1 LYVFG
6 GGKGEEIRMK
16 LCIAYP
22 NRNNYSE
29 TFIHNHLTHLKP
41 EITLSGGW
49 RPYLTKENE
58 SIITIPAGEL
68 IRIGI
73 KRIFSG
79 LYPYFYTYFLTK
91 YLQKEKPDVL
101 LAEYGIVGVAVM
113 EACQKTNTRLVVH
126 FHGFDASHRPTIE
139 QYRKQYKRLFEIAD
153 TIVVVSNDMA
163 AQLIAMGAPES
174 KVINNPYGVETQKFY
189 GAKPQEAEEIVLAVG
204 RFTGKKAPHLTLKA
218 FDKVLE
224 KHPDAQLVMIG
235 GGELLA
241 SSQKLVEELKMKHAV
256 QILGIKSPA
265 EVAEWQ
271 RKARVFVQHSIVNPE
286 NGDSEGTPNTVLE
299 ASAAG
304 LPIVSTRHAGIKEAV
319 THGETGYL
327 VDEGDYLQMAVRLC
341 ELLEKPA
348 LAQTMGEKARLK
360 MKNEYEME
368 TRIRKLKEILEY
380 SIH

>member
-1 LYVFG
+1 
-6 GGKGEEIRMK
+6 MK

-29 TFIHNHLTHLKP
+29 TFIHNHLTYLKP

-58 SIITIPAGEL
+58 NIITIPAGEL

-73 KRIFSG
+73 KRILSG
-79 LYPYFYTYFLTK
+79 LYPYFYTHFLTK

-101 LAEYGIVGVAVM
+101 LAEYGITGVAVM

-139 QYRKQYKRLFEIAD
+139 QYRKKYKRLFEIAE

-163 AQLIAMGAPES
+163 AQLIALGAPES
-174 KVINNPYGVETQKFY
+174 KVINNPYGVEAQKFY
-189 GAKPQEAEEIVLAVG
+189 GANPQQAEKIVLAVG

-235 GGELLA
+235 GGELLVP
-241 SSQKLVEELKMKHAV
+241 SQKLVEEMKMRHAV
-256 QILGIKSPA
+256 QLLGIKSPA

-271 RKARVFVQHSIVNPE
+271 RKARVFVQHSVVNPE

-319 THGETGYL
+319 DNEVTGFL
-327 VDEGDYLQMAVRLC
+327 VEEGDYLQMADYLS
-341 ELLEKPA
+341 LLLDDSE
-348 LAQTMGEKARLK
+348 LAQKMGQQASIK
-360 MKNEYEME
+360 MKKEYEMQF
-368 TRIRKLKEILEY
+368 RINKLNEILQCGAR
-380 SIH
+380 

>member
-1 LYVFG
+1 
-6 GGKGEEIRMK
+6 MK

-58 SIITIPAGEL
+58 SIITIPASEL

-73 KRIFSG
+73 KRILSG
-79 LYPYFYTYFLTK
+79 LYPNFYTYFLTK
-91 YLQKEKPDVL
+91 YLQREKPDVL
-101 LAEYGIVGVAVM
+101 LAEYGITGVAVM

-139 QYRKQYKRLFEIAD
+139 QYRKHYKRLFEIVD
-153 TIVVVSNDMA
+153 KIVVVSNDMA
-163 AQLIAMGAPES
+163 VQLIALGAPES

-189 GAKPQEAEEIVLAVG
+189 GANPQQTEKIVLAVG

-218 FDKVLE
+218 FDKVLV

-241 SSQKLVEELKMKHAV
+241 AAQKLAEELNMKHAV
-256 QILGIKSPA
+256 QILGIKSLA
-265 EVAEWQ
+265 DVAEWQ

-319 THGETGYL
+319 EHGETGYL
-327 VDEGDYLQMAVRLC
+327 VKEGDFLQMAEYLS
-341 ELLEKPA
+341 ELLEKPT

-360 MKNEYEME
+360 MRNEYEME
-368 TRIRKLKEILEY
+368 TRIRKLKAILEH